1 MGMRGSARSRPLR
14 RGPSSQGVVA
24 REAWD
29 RPIVGADATLR
40 AILERHG
47 LHLAARA
54 PSPALVDH
62 ARTTLAA
69 MIGEGLADIATLAR
83 RLGVTPRTLQRKLEA
98 EGVAYSELL
107 DQARRELACAYLADP
122 ALSVEEI
129 AALTGYSEASAFSR
143 AFRRWTGASP
153 LRYRRGRA

>member
-1 MGMRGSARSRPLR
+1 
-14 RGPSSQGVVA
+14 
-24 REAWD
+24 
-29 RPIVGADATLR
+29 
-40 AILERHG
+40 
-47 LHLAARA
+47 
-54 PSPALVDH
+54 
-62 ARTTLAA
+62 

-83 RLGVTPRTLQRKLEA
+83 RLGVSPRTLQRKLEA